1 MSRRPS
7 KFWRDMPT
15 WQARQPDL
23 SPREFIAELDRI
35 ERMAIEHE
43 RAVMND
49 RRFSQ
54 ARRNVAAANV
64 AAFEARAHG

>member
-1 MSRRPS
+1 MSARPS

-35 ERMAIEHE
+35 EAMAIAHE
-43 RAVMND
+43 RSVMND
-49 RRFSQ
+49 ERFSLS
-54 ARRNVAAANV
+54 RRRVAQRNV
-64 AAFEARAHG
+64 AAFEARANG